1 MTGCLGERMAALF
14 LEARGYRVLYRN
26 FRGAHGGEVDLVC
39 RHRRTLVFVEVK
51 TRMSLWHGRPAEAV
65 TPAKQHLIRRGAK
78 EWLGRLRAGD
88 VPARF
93 DVVEVILRD
102 GQLPDL
108 NLIPSAF
115 GDE

>member
-1 MTGCLGERMAALF
+1 MAALF
-14 LEARGYRVLYRN
+14 LQTRGYRILYRN

-51 TRMSLWHGRPAEAV
+51 TRLTLWHGRPAEAV
-65 TPAKQHLIRRGAK
+65 TPAKQHLILRGAK
-78 EWLGRLRAGD
+78 EWLARLRTGE

-93 DVVEVILRD
+93 DVVEVILRN
-102 GQLPDL
+102 GQLPDI